1 MHDRKRVVL
10 AAAVVAAAVGV
21 AGCNAGGG
29 RSLTGG
35 SIDGNWQSAD
45 GVTATRFSGG
55 RFQTT
60 VLATGETISNGTYRM
75 IDGRTVQI
83 TMQSARRPAPTQV
96 NCNLVTPQNLACA
109 GADGQQFALVR
120 RSA

>member
-1 MHDRKRVVL
+1 MQNTRRLAL
-10 AAAVVAAAVGV
+10 AATAIVAAIGV
-21 AGCNAGGG
+21 AGCNTSGGT
-29 RSLTGG
+29 LTGG
-35 SIDGNWQSAD
+35 AIDGNWQSAD

-55 RFQTT
+55 RFTTT

>member
-1 MHDRKRVVL
+1 MQNTRKMAL
-10 AAAVVAAAVGV
+10 AATVIAVAVGV
-21 AGCNAGGG
+21 AGCNTSGGT
-29 RSLTGG
+29 LTGG
-35 SIDGNWQSAD
+35 AIDGNWQSAD

-55 RFQTT
+55 RFATT